1 MLVYRT
7 KIYTKIPSVNN
18 AWLATN
24 GKQLAPTKAFKKFK
38 KEVTD
43 KIYRDM
49 EGRMMSQKRLIV
61 IIKLGF
67 SSYIKRD
74 IDNYNKVILDTFK
87 GIVFSDDS
95 QIDVLINTKAH
106 DVQDEC
112 FEIIIDDDIK
122 TLFNLRN
129 YISEDEVVQIEQYN
143 QFLNKQDKKKEIVN
157 PTPIKETLGRKLK
170 ALRNTKGW
178 TTKQFAQKLLLDDDK
193 IIIQYES
200 DQRKPTKKIV
210 KKIEELFDMTEGFI
224 ENMISR

>member
-24 GKQLAPTKAFKKFK
+24 GKQLAPTKAFKQFK
-38 KEVTD
+38 EEVTD

-49 EGRMMSQKRLIV
+49 EGRMMSQKKLIV

-106 DVQDEC
+106 DVQD
-112 FEIIIDDDIK
+112 
-122 TLFNLRN
+122 
-129 YISEDEVVQIEQYN
+129 
-143 QFLNKQDKKKEIVN
+143 
-157 PTPIKETLGRKLK
+157 
-170 ALRNTKGW
+170 
-178 TTKQFAQKLLLDDDK
+178 
-193 IIIQYES
+193 
-200 DQRKPTKKIV
+200 
-210 KKIEELFDMTEGFI
+210 
-224 ENMISR
+224 